1 MFDAIILKSKAQDS
15 CTELL
20 ALKLEIILKKVDW
33 YFDFISPFAYL
44 QFSQFK
50 KFENKLNITIHPVL
64 FGALLKHWGQLGPAE
79 IVPKRIF
86 TYRFFKWKADSLGI
100 EYTMPPSHPFN
111 PLPAL
116 LACIAGSSTFE
127 VTQEIFDT
135 IYKKGLQP
143 DKKKGIEKLEAIAKK
158 HASEHSNLDE
168 KSLKKILRTN
178 TSKAIEN
185 GVFGV
190 PTFVVEEQVF
200 WGGDASDMMLDFI
213 KNPGLFSTEEMKRI
227 SSMPM
232 GLVRNKS

>member
-1 MFDAIILKSKAQDS
+1 MCQNW
-15 CTELL
+15 
-20 ALKLEIILKKVDW
+20 EITLKKVDW

-50 KFENKLNITIHPVL
+50 RFENDLSITIHPVV

-86 TYRFFKWKADSLGI
+86 TYRFFKWKADRLGI

-116 LACIAGSSTFE
+116 LSCIAGNSTYE
-127 VTQEIFDT
+127 VTKEIFDI
-135 IYKKGLQP
+135 IYKQGEQP
-143 DKKKGIEKLEAIAKK
+143 DQKEGREKLETLLNKYP
-158 HASEHSNLDE
+158 SEYSELDE
-168 KSLKKILRTN
+168 SALKKILRTN
-178 TSKAIEN
+178 TSRAIEN

-190 PTFVVEEQVF
+190 PTFVVDQQIF
-200 WGGDASDMMLDFI
+200 WGGDSSDMMLDFI
-213 KNPGLFSTEEMKRI
+213 KNPELFSSEEMKRV

-232 GLVRNKS
+232 GLIRNKNSDKQKINSL

>member
-1 MFDAIILKSKAQDS
+1 MCQNW
-15 CTELL
+15 
-20 ALKLEIILKKVDW
+20 EITLKKVDW

-50 KFENKLNITIHPVL
+50 RFENDLSITIHPVV

-86 TYRFFKWKADSLGI
+86 TYRFFKWKADRLGI

-116 LACIAGSSTFE
+116 LSCIAGNSTYE
-127 VTQEIFDT
+127 VTKEIFDI
-135 IYKKGLQP
+135 IYKQGEQP
-143 DKKKGIEKLEAIAKK
+143 DQKEGREKLETLLNKYP
-158 HASEHSNLDE
+158 SEYSELDE
-168 KSLKKILRTN
+168 SALKKILRTN
-178 TSKAIEN
+178 TSRAIEN

-190 PTFVVEEQVF
+190 PTFVVDRQIF
-200 WGGDASDMMLDFI
+200 WGGDSSDMMLDFI
-213 KNPGLFSTEEMKRI
+213 KNPELFASEEMKRV

-232 GLVRNKS
+232 GLIRNKP

>member
-1 MFDAIILKSKAQDS
+1 MCQNW
-15 CTELL
+15 
-20 ALKLEIILKKVDW
+20 EITLKKVDW

-50 KFENKLNITIHPVL
+50 RFENDLSITIHPVV

-86 TYRFFKWKADSLGI
+86 TYRFFKWKADRLGI

-116 LACIAGSSTFE
+116 LSCIAGNSTYE
-127 VTQEIFDT
+127 VTKEIFDI
-135 IYKKGLQP
+135 IYKQGEQP
-143 DKKKGIEKLEAIAKK
+143 DQKEGREKLETLLNKYP
-158 HASEHSNLDE
+158 SEYSELDE
-168 KSLKKILRTN
+168 SALKKILRTN
-178 TSKAIEN
+178 TSRAIEN

-190 PTFVVEEQVF
+190 PTFVVDQQIF
-200 WGGDASDMMLDFI
+200 WGGDSSDMMFDFI
-213 KNPGLFSTEEMKRI
+213 KNPELFSSEEMKRV

-232 GLVRNKS
+232 GLIRNKP

>member
-1 MFDAIILKSKAQDS
+1 MCQNW
-15 CTELL
+15 
-20 ALKLEIILKKVDW
+20 EITLKKVDW

-50 KFENKLNITIHPVL
+50 RFENDLSITIHPVV

-86 TYRFFKWKADSLGI
+86 TYRFFKWKADRLGI

-116 LACIAGSSTFE
+116 LSCIAGNSTYE
-127 VTQEIFDT
+127 VTKEIFDI
-135 IYKKGLQP
+135 IYKQGEQP
-143 DKKKGIEKLEAIAKK
+143 DQKEGREKLETLLNKYP
-158 HASEHSNLDE
+158 SEYSELDE
-168 KSLKKILRTN
+168 SALKKILRTN
-178 TSKAIEN
+178 TSRAIEN

-190 PTFVVEEQVF
+190 PTFVVDQQIF
-200 WGGDASDMMLDFI
+200 WGGDSSDMMLDFI
-213 KNPGLFSTEEMKRI
+213 KSPELFSSEEMKRV

-232 GLVRNKS
+232 GLIRKRP

>member
-1 MFDAIILKSKAQDS
+1 MCQNW
-15 CTELL
+15 
-20 ALKLEIILKKVDW
+20 EITLKKVDW

-50 KFENKLNITIHPVL
+50 RFENDLSITIHPVV

-86 TYRFFKWKADSLGI
+86 TYRFFKWKADRLGI

-116 LACIAGSSTFE
+116 LSCIAGNSTYE
-127 VTQEIFDT
+127 VTKEIFDI
-135 IYKKGLQP
+135 IYKQGEQP
-143 DKKKGIEKLEAIAKK
+143 DQKEGREKLETLLNKYP
-158 HASEHSNLDE
+158 SEYSELDE
-168 KSLKKILRTN
+168 SALKKILRTN
-178 TSKAIEN
+178 TSRAIEN

-190 PTFVVEEQVF
+190 PTFVVDRQIF

-213 KNPGLFSTEEMKRI
+213 KNPELFSSEEMKRV

-232 GLVRNKS
+232 GLIRNKP

>member
-1 MFDAIILKSKAQDS
+1 M
-15 CTELL
+15 
-20 ALKLEIILKKVDW
+20 KKVDW

-50 KFENKLNITIHPVL
+50 RFENDLSITIYPVV

-86 TYRFFKWKADSLGI
+86 TYRFFKWKADRLGI

-116 LACIAGSSTFE
+116 LSCIAGNSTYE
-127 VTQEIFDT
+127 VTKEIFDI
-135 IYKKGLQP
+135 IYKQGEQP
-143 DKKKGIEKLEAIAKK
+143 DQKEGREKLETLLNKYP
-158 HASEHSNLDE
+158 SEYSELDE
-168 KSLKKILRTN
+168 SALKKILRTN
-178 TSKAIEN
+178 TSRAIEN

-190 PTFVVEEQVF
+190 PTFVVDRQIF

-213 KNPGLFSTEEMKRI
+213 KNPELFSSEEMQRV

-232 GLVRNKS
+232 GLIRNKP

>member
-1 MFDAIILKSKAQDS
+1 M
-15 CTELL
+15 
-20 ALKLEIILKKVDW
+20 KKVDW

-50 KFENKLNITIHPVL
+50 RFANDLSITIHPVV

-86 TYRFFKWKADSLGI
+86 TYRFFKWKADRLGI

-116 LACIAGSSTFE
+116 LSCIAGNSTYE
-127 VTQEIFDT
+127 VTKEIFDI
-135 IYKKGLQP
+135 IYKQGEQP
-143 DKKKGIEKLEAIAKK
+143 DQKEGREKLETLLNKYPSK
-158 HASEHSNLDE
+158 YSELDE
-168 KSLKKILRTN
+168 SALKKILRTN
-178 TSKAIEN
+178 ASRAIEN

-190 PTFVVEEQVF
+190 PTFVVDRQIF
-200 WGGDASDMMLDFI
+200 WGGDSSDMMLDFI
-213 KNPGLFSTEEMKRI
+213 KNPELFSSEEMKRV

-232 GLVRNKS
+232 GLIRNKP

>member
-1 MFDAIILKSKAQDS
+1 LCQNW
-15 CTELL
+15 
-20 ALKLEIILKKVDW
+20 EITLKKVDW

-50 KFENKLNITIHPVL
+50 RFENDLSITIHPVV

-86 TYRFFKWKADSLGI
+86 TYRFFKWKADRLGI

-116 LACIAGSSTFE
+116 LSCIAGNSTYE
-127 VTQEIFDT
+127 VTKEIFDI
-135 IYKKGLQP
+135 IYKQGEQP
-143 DKKKGIEKLEAIAKK
+143 DQKEGREKLETLLNKYP
-158 HASEHSNLDE
+158 SEYSELDE
-168 KSLKKILRTN
+168 SALKKILRTN
-178 TSKAIEN
+178 TSGAIEN

-190 PTFVVEEQVF
+190 PTFVVDQQIF
-200 WGGDASDMMLDFI
+200 WGGDSSDMMLDFI
-213 KNPGLFSTEEMKRI
+213 KNPELFSSEEMQRV

-232 GLVRNKS
+232 GLIRNKP

>member
-1 MFDAIILKSKAQDS
+1 MCQNW
-15 CTELL
+15 
-20 ALKLEIILKKVDW
+20 EITLKKVDW

-50 KFENKLNITIHPVL
+50 RFENDLSITIHPVV

-86 TYRFFKWKADSLGI
+86 TYRFFKWKADRLGI

-116 LACIAGSSTFE
+116 LSCIAGNSTYE
-127 VTQEIFDT
+127 VTKEIFDI
-135 IYKKGLQP
+135 IYKQGEQP
-143 DKKKGIEKLEAIAKK
+143 DQKEGREKLETLLNKYP
-158 HASEHSNLDE
+158 SEYSELDE
-168 KSLKKILRTN
+168 SALKKILRTN
-178 TSKAIEN
+178 TSRAIEN

-190 PTFVVEEQVF
+190 PTFVVDRQIF
-200 WGGDASDMMLDFI
+200 WGGDSSDMMLDFI
-213 KNPGLFSTEEMKRI
+213 KNPDLFSSEEMKRV

-232 GLVRNKS
+232 GLIRNKP

>member
-1 MFDAIILKSKAQDS
+1 M
-15 CTELL
+15 
-20 ALKLEIILKKVDW
+20 KKVDW

-50 KFENKLNITIHPVL
+50 KFDNELNITIHPVV

-86 TYRFFKWKADSLGI
+86 TYRFFKWKADRLGI

-116 LACIAGSSTFE
+116 LSCIAGNSTYE
-127 VTQEIFDT
+127 VTKEIFDI
-135 IYKKGLQP
+135 IYKQGEQP
-143 DKKKGIEKLEAIAKK
+143 DQKEGREKLETLLNKYP
-158 HASEHSNLDE
+158 SEYSELDE
-168 KSLKKILRTN
+168 SALKKILRTN
-178 TSKAIEN
+178 TSRAIEN

-190 PTFVVEEQVF
+190 PTFVVDQQIF
-200 WGGDASDMMLDFI
+200 WGGDSSDMMLDFI
-213 KNPGLFSTEEMKRI
+213 KNPELFSSEEMRRV

-232 GLVRNKS
+232 GLIRNKP

>member
-1 MFDAIILKSKAQDS
+1 LCQNW
-15 CTELL
+15 
-20 ALKLEIILKKVDW
+20 EITLKKVDW

-50 KFENKLNITIHPVL
+50 RFENDLSITIHPVV

-86 TYRFFKWKADSLGI
+86 TYRFFKWKADRLGI

-116 LACIAGSSTFE
+116 LSCIAGNSTYE
-127 VTQEIFDT
+127 VTKEIFDI
-135 IYKKGLQP
+135 IYKQGEQP
-143 DKKKGIEKLEAIAKK
+143 DQKEGREKLETLLNKYP
-158 HASEHSNLDE
+158 SEYSELDE
-168 KSLKKILRTN
+168 SALKKILRTN
-178 TSKAIEN
+178 TSRAIEN

-190 PTFVVEEQVF
+190 PTFVVDQQIF
-200 WGGDASDMMLDFI
+200 WGGDSSDMMLDFI
-213 KNPGLFSTEEMKRI
+213 KNPELFSSEEMQRV

-232 GLVRNKS
+232 GLIRNKP

>member
-1 MFDAIILKSKAQDS
+1 LCQNW
-15 CTELL
+15 
-20 ALKLEIILKKVDW
+20 EITLKKVDW

-50 KFENKLNITIHPVL
+50 RFENDLSITIHPVV

-86 TYRFFKWKADSLGI
+86 TYRFFKWKAYRLGI

-116 LACIAGSSTFE
+116 LSCIAGNSTYE
-127 VTQEIFDT
+127 VTKEIFDI
-135 IYKKGLQP
+135 IYKQGEQP
-143 DKKKGIEKLEAIAKK
+143 DQKEGREKLETLLNKYP
-158 HASEHSNLDE
+158 SEYSELDE
-168 KSLKKILRTN
+168 SALKKILRTN
-178 TSKAIEN
+178 TSRAIEN

-190 PTFVVEEQVF
+190 PTFVVDQQIF
-200 WGGDASDMMLDFI
+200 WGGDSSDMMLDFI
-213 KNPGLFSTEEMKRI
+213 KNPELFSSEEMKRV

-232 GLVRNKS
+232 GLIRNKP

>member
-1 MFDAIILKSKAQDS
+1 M
-15 CTELL
+15 
-20 ALKLEIILKKVDW
+20 KKVDW

-50 KFENKLNITIHPVL
+50 RFENDLSITIHPVV

-86 TYRFFKWKADSLGI
+86 TYRFFKWKADRLGI

-116 LACIAGSSTFE
+116 LSCIAGNSTYE
-127 VTQEIFDT
+127 VTKEIFDI
-135 IYKKGLQP
+135 IYKQGEQP
-143 DKKKGIEKLEAIAKK
+143 DQKEGREKLETLLNKYP
-158 HASEHSNLDE
+158 SEYSELDE
-168 KSLKKILRTN
+168 SALKKILRTN
-178 TSKAIEN
+178 TSRAIEN

-190 PTFVVEEQVF
+190 PTFVVDQQIF
-200 WGGDASDMMLDFI
+200 WGGDSSDMMLDFI
-213 KNPGLFSTEEMKRI
+213 ENPELFSSEEMQRV

-232 GLVRNKS
+232 GLIRNKP

>member
-1 MFDAIILKSKAQDS
+1 MCKNW
-15 CTELL
+15 
-20 ALKLEIILKKVDW
+20 EITLKKVDW

-50 KFENKLNITIHPVL
+50 RFENDLSITIHPVV

-86 TYRFFKWKADSLGI
+86 TYRFFKWKADRLGI

-116 LACIAGSSTFE
+116 LSCIAGNSTYE
-127 VTQEIFDT
+127 VTKEIFDI
-135 IYKKGLQP
+135 IYKQGEQP
-143 DKKKGIEKLEAIAKK
+143 DQKEGREKLETLLNKYP
-158 HASEHSNLDE
+158 SEYSELDE
-168 KSLKKILRTN
+168 SALKKILRTN
-178 TSKAIEN
+178 TSRAIEN

-190 PTFVVEEQVF
+190 PTFVVDRQIF
-200 WGGDASDMMLDFI
+200 WGGDSSDMMLDFI
-213 KNPGLFSTEEMKRI
+213 KNPELFSSEEMQRV

-232 GLVRNKS
+232 GLIRNKP

>member
-1 MFDAIILKSKAQDS
+1 M
-15 CTELL
+15 
-20 ALKLEIILKKVDW
+20 KKVDW

-50 KFENKLNITIHPVL
+50 RFENDLSITIHPVV

-86 TYRFFKWKADSLGI
+86 TYRFFKWKADRLGI

-116 LACIAGSSTFE
+116 LSCIAGNSTYE
-127 VTQEIFDT
+127 VTKEIFDI
-135 IYKKGLQP
+135 IYKQGEQP
-143 DKKKGIEKLEAIAKK
+143 DQKEGREKLETLLNKYP
-158 HASEHSNLDE
+158 SEYSELDE
-168 KSLKKILRTN
+168 SALKKILRTN
-178 TSKAIEN
+178 TSRAIEN

-190 PTFVVEEQVF
+190 PTFVVDRQIF

-213 KNPGLFSTEEMKRI
+213 KNPELFSSEEMKRV

-232 GLVRNKS
+232 GLIRNKP

>member
-1 MFDAIILKSKAQDS
+1 M
-15 CTELL
+15 
-20 ALKLEIILKKVDW
+20 KKVDW

-50 KFENKLNITIHPVL
+50 RFENDLSITIHPVV

-86 TYRFFKWKADSLGI
+86 TYRFFKWKADRLGI

-116 LACIAGSSTFE
+116 LSCIAGNSTYE
-127 VTQEIFDT
+127 VTKEIFDI
-135 IYKKGLQP
+135 IYKQGEQP
-143 DKKKGIEKLEAIAKK
+143 DQKEGREKLEALLNKYP
-158 HASEHSNLDE
+158 SEYSELDE
-168 KSLKKILRTN
+168 SALKKILRTN
-178 TSKAIEN
+178 TSRAIEN

-190 PTFVVEEQVF
+190 PTFVVDQQIF
-200 WGGDASDMMLDFI
+200 WGGDSSDMMLDFI
-213 KNPGLFSTEEMKRI
+213 KNPELFSSEEMQRV

-232 GLVRNKS
+232 GLIRNKP

>member
-1 MFDAIILKSKAQDS
+1 MCQNW
-15 CTELL
+15 
-20 ALKLEIILKKVDW
+20 EITLKKVDW

-50 KFENKLNITIHPVL
+50 RFENDLSITIHPVV

-86 TYRFFKWKADSLGI
+86 TYRFFKWKADRLGI

-116 LACIAGSSTFE
+116 LSCIAGNSTYE
-127 VTQEIFDT
+127 VTKEIFDI
-135 IYKKGLQP
+135 IYKQGEQP
-143 DKKKGIEKLEAIAKK
+143 DQKEGREKLETLLNKYP
-158 HASEHSNLDE
+158 SEYSELDE
-168 KSLKKILRTN
+168 SALKKILRAN
-178 TSKAIEN
+178 TSRAIEN

-190 PTFVVEEQVF
+190 PTFVVDRQIF
-200 WGGDASDMMLDFI
+200 WGGDSSDMMLDFI
-213 KNPGLFSTEEMKRI
+213 KNPELFSSEEMKRV

-232 GLVRNKS
+232 GLIRNKP

>member
-1 MFDAIILKSKAQDS
+1 MCKNW
-15 CTELL
+15 
-20 ALKLEIILKKVDW
+20 EITLKKVDW

-50 KFENKLNITIHPVL
+50 RFENDLSITIHPVV

-86 TYRFFKWKADSLGI
+86 TYRFFKWKADRLGI

-116 LACIAGSSTFE
+116 LSCIAGNSTYE
-127 VTQEIFDT
+127 VTKEIFDI
-135 IYKKGLQP
+135 IYKQGEQP
-143 DKKKGIEKLEAIAKK
+143 DQKEGREKLETLLNKYP
-158 HASEHSNLDE
+158 SEYSELDE
-168 KSLKKILRTN
+168 SALKKILRTN
-178 TSKAIEN
+178 TSRAIEN

-190 PTFVVEEQVF
+190 PTFVVDQQIF
-200 WGGDASDMMLDFI
+200 WGGDSSDMMLDFI
-213 KNPGLFSTEEMKRI
+213 KNPELFSSEEMQRV

-232 GLVRNKS
+232 GLIRNKP

>member
-1 MFDAIILKSKAQDS
+1 M
-15 CTELL
+15 
-20 ALKLEIILKKVDW
+20 KKVDW

-50 KFENKLNITIHPVL
+50 RFENDLSITIHPVV

-86 TYRFFKWKADSLGI
+86 TYRFFKWKADRLGI

-116 LACIAGSSTFE
+116 LSCIAGNSTYE
-127 VTQEIFDT
+127 VTKEIFDI
-135 IYKKGLQP
+135 IYKQGEQP
-143 DKKKGIEKLEAIAKK
+143 DQKEGKEKLEALSTKYP
-158 HASEHSNLDE
+158 SEYSELDE
-168 KSLKKILRTN
+168 SALKKILRTN
-178 TSKAIEN
+178 TSRAIEN

-190 PTFVVEEQVF
+190 PTFVVDQQIF
-200 WGGDASDMMLDFI
+200 WGGDSSDMMLDFI
-213 KNPGLFSTEEMKRI
+213 KNPELFSSEEMQRV

-232 GLVRNKS
+232 GLIRNKP

>member
-1 MFDAIILKSKAQDS
+1 M
-15 CTELL
+15 
-20 ALKLEIILKKVDW
+20 KKVDW

-50 KFENKLNITIHPVL
+50 KFENELNITIHPVV

-86 TYRFFKWKADSLGI
+86 TYRFFKWKADRLGI

-116 LACIAGSSTFE
+116 LSCIAGNSTYE
-127 VTQEIFDT
+127 VTKEIFDI
-135 IYKKGLQP
+135 IYKQGEQP
-143 DKKKGIEKLEAIAKK
+143 DQKEGREKLETLLNKYP
-158 HASEHSNLDE
+158 SEYSELDE
-168 KSLKKILRTN
+168 SALKKILRTN
-178 TSKAIEN
+178 TSRAIEN

-190 PTFVVEEQVF
+190 PTFVVDQQIF
-200 WGGDASDMMLDFI
+200 WGGDSSDMMLDFI
-213 KNPGLFSTEEMKRI
+213 KNPELFSSEEMQRV

-232 GLVRNKS
+232 GLIRNKP

>member
-1 MFDAIILKSKAQDS
+1 M
-15 CTELL
+15 
-20 ALKLEIILKKVDW
+20 KKVDW

-50 KFENKLNITIHPVL
+50 RFENDLSITIHPVV

-86 TYRFFKWKADSLGI
+86 TYRFFKWKADRLGI

-116 LACIAGSSTFE
+116 LSCIAGNSSYE
-127 VTQEIFDT
+127 VTREIFDI
-135 IYKKGLQP
+135 IYKQGEQP
-143 DKKKGIEKLEAIAKK
+143 DQKEGREKLETLLKK
-158 HASEHSNLDE
+158 YPSEYSELDE
-168 KSLKKILRTN
+168 SALKKILRTN
-178 TSKAIEN
+178 TSRAIEN

-190 PTFVVEEQVF
+190 PTFVVDQQIF
-200 WGGDASDMMLDFI
+200 WGGDSSDMMLDFI
-213 KNPGLFSTEEMKRI
+213 KNPELFSSEEMQRV

-232 GLVRNKS
+232 GLIRNKP

>member
-1 MFDAIILKSKAQDS
+1 M
-15 CTELL
+15 CENW
-20 ALKLEIILKKVDW
+20 EITLKKVDW

-50 KFENKLNITIHPVL
+50 RFENDLSITIHPVV

-86 TYRFFKWKADSLGI
+86 TYRFFKWKADRLGI

-116 LACIAGSSTFE
+116 LSCIAGNSTYE
-127 VTQEIFDT
+127 VTKEIFDI
-135 IYKKGLQP
+135 IYKQGEQP
-143 DKKKGIEKLEAIAKK
+143 DQKEGREKLETLLNKYP
-158 HASEHSNLDE
+158 SEYSELDE
-168 KSLKKILRTN
+168 SALKKILRTN
-178 TSKAIEN
+178 TSRAIEN

-190 PTFVVEEQVF
+190 PTFVVDQQIF
-200 WGGDASDMMLDFI
+200 WGGDSSDMMLDFI
-213 KNPGLFSTEEMKRI
+213 KNPELFSSEEMQRV

-232 GLVRNKS
+232 GLIRNKP

>member
-1 MFDAIILKSKAQDS
+1 M
-15 CTELL
+15 
-20 ALKLEIILKKVDW
+20 KKVDW

-50 KFENKLNITIHPVL
+50 RFENDLSITIHPVV

-86 TYRFFKWKADSLGI
+86 TYRFFKWKAARLGI

-116 LACIAGSSTFE
+116 LSCIAGNSTYE
-127 VTQEIFDT
+127 VTKEIFDI
-135 IYKKGLQP
+135 IYKQGEQP
-143 DKKKGIEKLEAIAKK
+143 DQKEGREKLETLLNKYP
-158 HASEHSNLDE
+158 SEYSELDE
-168 KSLKKILRTN
+168 SALKKILRTN
-178 TSKAIEN
+178 TSRAIEN

-190 PTFVVEEQVF
+190 PTFVVDRQIF
-200 WGGDASDMMLDFI
+200 WGGDSSDMMLDFI
-213 KNPGLFSTEEMKRI
+213 KNPELFSSEEMKRV

-232 GLVRNKS
+232 GLIRNKP

>member
-1 MFDAIILKSKAQDS
+1 MCQNW
-15 CTELL
+15 
-20 ALKLEIILKKVDW
+20 EITLKKVDW

-50 KFENKLNITIHPVL
+50 RFENDLSITIRPVV

-86 TYRFFKWKADSLGI
+86 TYRFFKWKADRLGI

-116 LACIAGSSTFE
+116 LSCIAGNSTYE
-127 VTQEIFDT
+127 VTKEIFDI
-135 IYKKGLQP
+135 IYKQGEQP
-143 DKKKGIEKLEAIAKK
+143 DQKEGREKLETLLNKYP
-158 HASEHSNLDE
+158 SEYSELDE
-168 KSLKKILRTN
+168 SALKKILRTN
-178 TSKAIEN
+178 TSRAIEN

-190 PTFVVEEQVF
+190 PTFVVDQQIF
-200 WGGDASDMMLDFI
+200 WGGDSSDMMLDFI
-213 KNPGLFSTEEMKRI
+213 KNPELFSSEEMQRV

-232 GLVRNKS
+232 GLIRNKP